1 MRILFTICA
10 RGNSKGIKN
19 KNLKKIN
26 GKPLI
31 YHTVKNAL
39 KIKKKNQVVI
49 SSDSNKIINLSKK
62 LKINN
67 LILRPKNLAKDN
79 SAKIP
84 VIRHALLKMEKKYN
98 HKFPIIVDL
107 DVTAPLRNEN
117 DINGALNKFIKYN
130 YQTLFSVN
138 KSRKN
143 PYYNCVEIVKDKI
156 KPVKRKKKY
165 FSNRQSAPS
174 VYDMNAAISIW
185 KRNVLLNNETLFTNK
200 TGIYVMP
207 DERSIDIDSDFDF
220 LVVNYLLNRKTR
232 KTT

>member
-10 RGNSKGIKN
+10 RANSKGIKN
-19 KNLKKIN
+19 KNLKEIN
-26 GKPLI
+26 GEPLI
-31 YHTVKNAL
+31 FHTIKNAL
-39 KIKKKNQVVI
+39 KIKKKSEIVV
-49 SSDSNKIINLSKK
+49 SSDSNKIIRLSKK
-62 LKINN
+62 FKINN
-67 LILRPKNLAKDN
+67 FILRPKNLAKDN

-98 HKFPIIVDL
+98 YKFPIIVDL

-143 PYYNCVEIVKDKI
+143 PYYNCVEIVKNKI
-156 KPVKRKKKY
+156 KPVKRKKNY
-165 FSNRQSAPS
+165 FLNRQSAPL

-185 KRNVLLNNETLFTNK
+185 KRNALLNNESLFTNK

-207 DERSIDIDSDFDF
+207 DERSIDIDTNFDF
-220 LVVNYLLNRKTR
+220 LVVDYLLNRKI
-232 KTT
+232 K